1 MLTRYRWYRI
11 QLPSNISDISSI
23 ITDKPLTKGAS
34 FGFSRMEDTVGTSIY
49 RFLWRTKVVVT
60 LFDDDANPSYEEVA
74 SINHTD
80 FVIITV
86 DDITFLRIENPRR
99 NIRDL
104 LNALESIIGLGFTA
118 KQLTFEKVKPSDI
131 FESCDSTKL
140 IGLKVVGAVVD
151 EDLVARM
158 EFASKQGMIIKDM
171 KLLDGL
177 NYNVVSS
184 VFELIYEGVRGQV
197 SIASNGLIK
206 VSGKLAP
213 RLVYLVEQGLP
224 KLM

>member
-11 QLPSNISDISSI
+11 QLPSSISDISSI
-23 ITDKPLTKGAS
+23 ITGQPLTKGTS

-104 LNALESIIGLGFTA
+104 LNALESIIGLGFTC
-118 KQLTFEKVKPSDI
+118 KPLTFEKAKPSDMFKSI
-131 FESCDSTKL
+131 DSNKL

-151 EDLVARM
+151 EDVVARM

-171 KLLDGL
+171 KLLDDL
-177 NYNVVSS
+177 NYNVVST
-184 VFELIYEGVRGQV
+184 VFELVCEGVRGQV

-213 RLVYLVEQGLP
+213 RLVHLIEQGLP

>member
-11 QLPSNISDISSI
+11 QFPSSISDISSI
-23 ITDKPLTKGAS
+23 ITGRPLTKGAS
-34 FGFSRMEDTVGTSIY
+34 FGFSRMEGTMGASRY

-80 FVIITV
+80 FVMITV

-104 LNALESIIGLGFTA
+104 LNALESIIGLGFTC
-118 KQLTFEKVKPSDI
+118 KPLTFEKAKPSDMFKSI
-131 FESCDSTKL
+131 DSNKL

-151 EDLVARM
+151 EDVVARM

-171 KLLDGL
+171 KLLDDL
-177 NYNVVSS
+177 NYNVVST
-184 VFELIYEGVRGQV
+184 VFELVYEGVRGQV

-213 RLVYLVEQGLP
+213 RLVHLIEQGLP